1 MTRSESISDQ
11 RIVQTPSHLV
21 ERDVVL
27 AVNMMLEHMSAC
39 LYGGGRIEIRGFG
52 RFSIRFRR
60 ARLDRNLGTGMPVS
74 LPAGY
79 APYFKPEKRLRE
91 RLNPV
96 YESTL
101 NAL

>member
-1 MTRSESISDQ
+1 M
-11 RIVQTPSHLV
+11 
-21 ERDVVL
+21 
-27 AVNMMLEHMSAC
+27 NMMLEHMAAC
-39 LYGGGRIEIRGFG
+39 LYGGGRIEIRGLC
-52 RFSIRFRR
+52 RFSVRFRR
-60 ARLDRNLGTGMPVS
+60 ARLDRNLGTGIPVS
-74 LPAGY
+74 LLVGY